1 MKYYVFKNYY
11 EYYALIAVSDSEEYP
26 MDVAIKKY
34 AEEIE
39 GGMEEYNESYEFD
52 SPTEIT
58 EEEAVEEYKKANFR
72 GTKTDEEK
80 VKEFYKDINEQKND
94 KCKLLLVDGSLL

>member
-1 MKYYVFKNYY
+1 MKYYVFKNNY

-26 MDVAIKKY
+26 MDVAIKEY

-52 SPTEIT
+52 SPNEIT
-58 EEEAVEEYKKANFR
+58 EEEAVEEYKKANFE
-72 GTKTDEEK
+72 GIKTDEEK
-80 VKEFYKDINEQKND
+80 IKEFYKDINEQKND
-94 KCKLLLVDGSLL
+94 KCKLLLIDGSLL